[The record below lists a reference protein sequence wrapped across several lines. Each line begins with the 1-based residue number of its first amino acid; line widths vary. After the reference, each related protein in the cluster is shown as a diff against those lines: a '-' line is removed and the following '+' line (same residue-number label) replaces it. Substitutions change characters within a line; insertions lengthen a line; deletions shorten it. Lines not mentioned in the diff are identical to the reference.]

1 MSISKAIDL
10 TMRQA
15 IPNPA
20 STCNA
25 CQRSGLPIL
34 LLRTAYAPHPRKT
47 QSYRLAADSEITYV
61 PMRADQLRILRQGY
75 VYVLLDQEV
84 WHAYQVTPEGALR
97 QFSALQPPLA
107 PGEPLH
113 EYCATQHHDV
123 TASFIN
129 IDTLLYARAWIAF
142 ANDPWP
148 TEVLDR
154 YRQGIAGNDPDATDR
169 FVELDLN
176 IARTDP
182 ASVGIAMTPTDLGL
196 DDVLEYTAPYAGNY
210 SSAHGFYPRLNRLP
224 ETRNHVRSSI
234 EHEQLPNGVL
244 ALTLPDPVGLVMECN
259 AQRTAWFQAMQ
270 QWRAEPQR
278 HFDYF
283 TSQAL
288 LGIREL
294 HDAQAMAQAVEDT
307 EHEAR
312 RVEQWNDS
320 PIGTKA
326 YLPPVNV
333 EAQAPRAIERKQQQ
347 ARERLEQRYDE
358 RARAAFQAD
367 YDRELQHWQAK
378 VDEVGKLYAHHYASR
393 AFQLIGYLDYSA
405 TSPLSVEDFIA
416 MMAACLAGGPTEA
429 LAPADTALGPTQ
441 HIWQQLLEDH
451 QSLLYQALLAKNK
464 ALLQQLVEA
473 LSGDDLGKVY
483 DAVKA
488 MAGSNEGRLLMIK
501 SVQDAI
507 GQLLAATASASN
519 ALGQHA
525 SAQTRKLIGHVHSA
539 AFLLYAGQ
547 PVTQVRLSL
556 TLGEYMGLLNE
567 ALQERTDAFLGQLDK
582 QFREPAARKVRAMVL
597 SGAINIAAAGNR
609 SQSVEVMVWTLES
622 AESLQARLVKLRD
635 GAVGGVGE
643 WVRSIALGTDT
654 LMRGA
659 SEVAQGLK
667 VSATAARSVASDAF
681 RGLRGTAASPG
692 SAGLLLAMGS
702 IWFHQDSLR
711 RNVEALQNTSQGDAE
726 ALAAIWSSSL
736 GVLGASVEATGI
748 TAQLLKPAKAPPGIP
763 STVHLGTSIA
773 KFGGVISALAGIM
786 DGAQYFSAA
795 VKATKHHDANSARKY
810 WVAGAAAFMGSASGI
825 YAVFLPG
832 SLLGAIGI
840 AVFLG
845 LAAYAMATSAMRDKS
860 SLTEI
865 WARKCRWGMPYEHR
879 HWVTPNDIDAAIGA
893 LNAAALGVRAE
904 VSINTRFEQTI
915 HKPSSMAVAAV
926 LSDNQGV
933 PFTFTLD
940 YYLSLPNYNP
950 KISRYTWQL
959 TLYRAGSTKEI
970 SVLSGNTEK
979 AAVSVAPAIQKHS
992 LFSIPLR
999 SEPLINFNEKN
1010 NTLSIQDSIPLSD
1023 FHDIQATEL
1032 LVTYW
1037 PDYHDQSGYAKAISR
1052 EDKIKSPEQLR

>member
-61 PMRADQLRILRQGY
+61 PMRTDQLRILRQGY

-107 PGEPLH
+107 PGEPLP

-176 IARTDP
+176 IARNDP

-210 SSAHGFYPRLNRLP
+210 SSAHGFYPRLSRLP
-224 ETRNHVRSSI
+224 ETRNHVRSII

-326 YLPPVNV
+326 YLPPINV
-333 EAQAPRAIERKQQQ
+333 EVQAPRAIERKQQQ

-378 VDEVGKLYAHHYASR
+378 VDEVGKLYAYHYASR
-393 AFQLIGYLDYSA
+393 AFQRVAHLDYSA
-405 TSPLSVEDFIA
+405 NSPLSVEDFIA

-501 SVQDAI
+501 PVQDAI

-567 ALQERTDAFLGQLDK
+567 ALQERTDAFLGQLDT

-597 SGAINIAAAGNR
+597 SGAINIAAASNR
-609 SQSVEVMVWTLES
+609 GQRIEVMVWTLES
-622 AESLQARLVKLRD
+622 AESLQARLVKLRE

-643 WVRSIALGTDT
+643 WVRSIAVGTDT

-681 RGLRGTAASPG
+681 RGLRGAAASPG

-702 IWFHQDSLR
+702 IWFNQDSLR

-748 TAQLLKPAKAPPGIP
+748 TAQLLKPQITVPGI
-763 STVHLGTSIA
+763 SSKTQLGSRLA
-773 KFGGVISALAGIM
+773 KFGGAISALAGIM
-786 DGAQYFSAA
+786 DGIQYFYQGAKAIRHGDDTAA
-795 VKATKHHDANSARKY
+795 RRYNA
-810 WVAGAAAFMGSASGI
+810 AGIIALLGSGSGVHAAFFSS
-825 YAVFLPG
+825 
-832 SLLGAIGI
+832 SLLGPLGI
-840 AVFLG
+840 SIILG
-845 LAAYAMATSAMRDKS
+845 LFAYSMAISGKRRES
-860 SLTEI
+860 SPTET
-865 WARKCRWGMPYEHR
+865 WARSSKWGLPQEHR
-879 HWVTPNDIDAAIGA
+879 QWTSSHDIDLAIGA

-904 VSINTRFEQTI
+904 VSLNTRFKQPDHE
-915 HKPSSMAVAAV
+915 PSAMAAAIMTDSQAV
-926 LSDNQGV
+926 QFN
-933 PFTFTLD
+933 FTLD
-940 YYLSLPNYNP
+940 YYLCLPSYSA
-950 KISRYTWQL
+950 KCSRYQWQL
-959 TLYRAGSTKEI
+959 TIYRAGQKKQIIT
-970 SVLSGNTEK
+970 LSANTENPTVT
-979 AAVSVAPAIQKHS
+979 AVPQPQERT
-992 LFSIPLR
+992 LFSTALR
-999 SEPLINFNEKN
+999 CEPLISVDEDT
-1010 NTLSIQDSIPLSD
+1010 NTLIIKDSLPLTA

-1032 LVTYW
+1032 IVTYW
-1037 PDYHDQSGYAKAISR
+1037 PDHKDQAGYAKAIAR
-1052 EDKIKSPEQLR
+1052 EDKMKSKGHII

>member
-47 QSYRLAADSEITYV
+47 QSYRLAADSETTYV

-107 PGEPLH
+107 PGEPLP

-176 IARTDP
+176 IARNDP

-224 ETRNHVRSSI
+224 ETRNHVRSTI

-333 EAQAPRAIERKQQQ
+333 EAQAHRAIERKQQQ

-501 SVQDAI
+501 PVQDAI

-556 TLGEYMGLLNE
+556 TLGEYMGVLNE

-622 AESLQARLVKLRD
+622 AESLQARLVKLRE

-643 WVRSIALGTDT
+643 RVRSIALGTDT

-681 RGLRGTAASPG
+681 RGLRGAAASPG

-702 IWFHQDSLR
+702 VWFHQDSLR
-711 RNVEALQNTSQGDAE
+711 RNFEALQNTSQGDAE
-726 ALAAIWSSSL
+726 VLAAIWSSSL
-736 GVLGASVEATGI
+736 GL
-748 TAQLLKPAKAPPGIP
+748 
-763 STVHLGTSIA
+763 LGTSIEGIGA
-773 KFGGVISALAGIM
+773 TITLMRPITPTPGTMFSVNLGKKILQYGGTVTALAGAM
-786 DGAQYFSAA
+786 DGAQFISAA
-795 VKATKHHDANSARKY
+795 LRAKNQGDSAAPLIYKVSSAVATLNLIPAIYIA
-810 WVAGAAAFMGSASGI
+810 SASS
-825 YAVFLPG
+825 
-832 SLLGAIGI
+832 SLLLPIGLTI
-840 AVFLG
+840 LLSMGVYG
-845 LAAYAMATSAMRDKS
+845 LATWAKREES
-860 SLTEI
+860 SLTEM
-865 WARKCRWGMPYEHR
+865 WARHCCWGVPKEQR
-879 HWVTPNDIDAAIGA
+879 HWLYARHLDCAIGA
-893 LNAAALGVRAE
+893 LNAAVLGVRAE
-904 VSINTRFEQTI
+904 VAIQIRFKQSHGSPHAYGPIVSENVSVPAGFFLEYHLSMPGFDTRHSQ
-915 HKPSSMAVAAV
+915 
-926 LSDNQGV
+926 
-933 PFTFTLD
+933 
-940 YYLSLPNYNP
+940 
-950 KISRYTWQL
+950 YTWCL
-959 TLYRAGSTKEI
+959 TVYRAGLNRGTI
-970 SVLSGNTEK
+970 MMMGNTTE
-979 AAVSVAPAIQKHS
+979 AVRFNVDTQAVKGV
-992 LFSIPLR
+992 FSDLESNIPQVTYDKDSR
-999 SEPLINFNEKN
+999 R
-1010 NTLSIQDSIPLSD
+1010 LSIQNSHPLLET
-1023 FHDIQATEL
+1023 HDIIAIEL
-1032 LVTYW
+1032 ILTY
-1037 PDYHDQSGYAKAISR
+1037 
-1052 EDKIKSPEQLR
+1052 